1 MKILTIQIRT
11 GTMMNMDTN
20 VAMKLAAAAMDKGY
34 GVRIFGYGEGV
45 WLIKQ
50 GQVPKRFPNVG
61 NEASALAE
69 KGMEIAV
76 CNTCCAAR
84 GFNRGEEIP
93 GGKQGSLA
101 NDLTKFVAESDRMV
115 TIAR

>member
-69 KGMEIAV
+69 KGME
-76 CNTCCAAR
+76 
-84 GFNRGEEIP
+84 
-93 GGKQGSLA
+93 A